1 MRDLDDLPRV
11 VSGPG
16 SAMHP
21 LRTLG
26 VLGDIHAED
35 RRLETAI
42 AWLKERGVDRIV
54 HVGDVCDGVGDL
66 PRTLA
71 LLASNGVLGVSGNH
85 ERWFLSRAMRQ
96 LKDAQHIESYGPEV
110 EQALR
115 FLPPLLELSTVRG
128 ALLLCHAVGDDD
140 MMVLKPDSILGFLV
154 GTPAFDRLMRATR
167 LRFVVAGHTHQPAVH
182 PVGHLTWINAGT
194 LKGDDQPVVTRIDF
208 GSGRV
213 EFASLRDA
221 TQVGEVTDHP
231 L

>member
-1 MRDLDDLPRV
+1 MRDLDDLPRI

-16 SAMHP
+16 SVPKP

-42 AWLKERGVDRIV
+42 AWLNERGVDRIV
-54 HVGDVCDGVGDL
+54 HVGDVCDGTGDL
-66 PRTLA
+66 SRTLG
-71 LLASNGVLGVSGNH
+71 LLSMHGILGVSGNH
-85 ERWFLSRAMRQ
+85 ERWCLSGAMRQ
-96 LKDAQHIESYGPEV
+96 LKDAQHLEAHGPEV

-115 FLPPLLELSTVRG
+115 FLPPLLEISTARG
-128 ALLLCHAVGDDD
+128 PLLLCHGVGEDD

-154 GTPAFDRLMRATR
+154 GAPAFDRLMRAPR
-167 LRFVVAGHTHQPAVH
+167 FRFVVAGHTHQPAVH

-194 LKGDDQPVVTRIDF
+194 LKADDQPVVTFIDF
-208 GSGRV
+208 EAGVV
-213 EFASLRDA
+213 EFASLEDPGC
-221 TQVGEVTDHP
+221 VGEVTDHP

>member
-1 MRDLDDLPRV
+1 
-11 VSGPG
+11 
-16 SAMHP
+16 
-21 LRTLG
+21 
-26 VLGDIHAED
+26 
-35 RRLETAI
+35 
-42 AWLKERGVDRIV
+42 
-54 HVGDVCDGVGDL
+54 
-66 PRTLA
+66 
-71 LLASNGVLGVSGNH
+71 
-85 ERWFLSRAMRQ
+85 
-96 LKDAQHIESYGPEV
+96 
-110 EQALR
+110 
-115 FLPPLLELSTVRG
+115 
-128 ALLLCHAVGDDD
+128 